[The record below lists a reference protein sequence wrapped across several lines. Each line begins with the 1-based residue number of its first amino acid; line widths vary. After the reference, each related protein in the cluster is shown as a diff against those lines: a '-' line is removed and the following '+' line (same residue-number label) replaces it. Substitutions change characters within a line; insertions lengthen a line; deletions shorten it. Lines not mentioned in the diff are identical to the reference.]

1 MKSFVVLIMV
11 AFMGGCMA
19 TTPGDVDPDAQFGHR
34 VDGTTDDGRTTITI
48 NPPDAS
54 VSYRYFPATFESVI
68 VRPAPASAAGDSP
81 GVPVEVLIK
90 GSFPDACAELHDV
103 SQVRRGRMVEVTLQ
117 MRRATG
123 SVCAAVL
130 RPYRFY
136 LQLEGAYEPGAYT
149 MTLNGKAHSFEI
161 AVRPV
166 N

>member
-1 MKSFVVLIMV
+1 MKTIAVFILM
-11 AFMGGCMA
+11 AFLGGCMA
-19 TTPGDVDPDAQFGHR
+19 TAPADVDPDAQFGHR

-54 VSYRYFPATFESVI
+54 ISYRYFPATFESVT
-68 VRPAPASAAGDSP
+68 VRPAPVSAAADES

-103 SQVRRGRMVEVTLQ
+103 SQVRRGRMVDVTLQ

-136 LQLEGAYEPGAYT
+136 LQLEGEYEPGAYT
-149 MTLNGKAHSFEI
+149 MTLNSKPHSFEI
-161 AVRPV
+161 AARPA

>member
-1 MKSFVVLIMV
+1 MKSFVVLILA
-11 AFMGGCMA
+11 AFMAGCMA
-19 TTPGDVDPDAQFGHR
+19 TSPGDVDPDAQFGHR

-48 NPPDAS
+48 NPPDES
-54 VSYRYFPATFESVI
+54 VTYRYFPATYESVT
-68 VRPAPASAAGDSP
+68 VRPAPVTTALVDT
-81 GVPVEVLIK
+81 GVPVEVLVK

-103 SQVRRGRMVEVTLQ
+103 SQDRRGRLIDVNLQ

-136 LQLEGAYEPGAYT
+136 FQLEGMYEPGAYT

>member
-1 MKSFVVLIMV
+1 MKSFAVLILA
-11 AFMGGCMA
+11 AFLGGCMA
-19 TTPGDVDPDAQFGHR
+19 TAPGDVDPDAQFGHR
-34 VDGTTDDGRTTITI
+34 VDGTTDDGRTTIAI

-54 VSYRYFPATFESVI
+54 ITYRYFPATFESVI
-68 VRPAPASAAGDSP
+68 VRPAPPSAAGNGP

-136 LQLEGAYEPGAYT
+136 LQLEGTYEPGAYT
-149 MTLNGKAHSFEI
+149 MTLNSKPHSFEI
-161 AVRPV
+161 QAPPL